1 MGMSRTRIDG
11 IIDDIADF
19 VELGGYFDR
28 PLRMYSSGMSARLG
42 FALAV
47 YSEPEILIVDEV
59 LAVGDKSFQA
69 KSRRKVEEL
78 FQAGKS
84 VIFSSHSDGLIRQF
98 CSRVL
103 YLKDGHI
110 AFDGDVEKGLQT
122 YQADILKQKA
132 RP

>member
-11 IIDDIADF
+11 IMDDIADF

-78 FQAGKS
+78 F
-84 VIFSSHSDGLIRQF
+84 
-98 CSRVL
+98 
-103 YLKDGHI
+103 
-110 AFDGDVEKGLQT
+110 
-122 YQADILKQKA
+122 
-132 RP
+132 